1 MKNKKTIDY
10 NSKSKNTSTEEDDEA
25 KWRRKR
31 ATTSWICIVYALM
44 IGMEYSSIMTSLFFY
59 LKHDVKVEN
68 HQKMWY
74 SVIMCVTCLSAS
86 FNGILAG
93 KIFDRTRKLKAAM
106 LLFTTCTLIGNL
118 LYTCQISVWFLVC
131 GRFLCGLCDACQP
144 VISGNCC
151 NFFLKN
157 IYMIKIIAISYID
170 LEEHKNILHKIYS

>member
-1 MKNKKTIDY
+1 MKNLTSSNIV
-10 NSKSKNTSTEEDDEA
+10 KNMSVEDDEA

-68 HQKMWY
+68 DQKLWY
-74 SVIMCVTCLSAS
+74 SVIMCVTALSS
-86 FNGILAG
+86 SINGILAG